1 MNYIKEELKDGVKLH
16 LLINDN
22 FKTDYS
28 VIFLSIPLK
37 KENLSKNALIT
48 AVLKDGS
55 KNYTNMKKITEA
67 LEMMY
72 GASFE
77 CGIDKSGDN
86 IVLKFYISSIND
98 KYLPEP
104 NQNIIKSIEIL
115 TDIIFN
121 PLIESNRF
129 KEEYIE
135 IEKNNLELIINA
147 EKDDKDLYAFERCI
161 NIMYKKCGF
170 GLGKYGEIEDLKS
183 IKNEELYKYY
193 KELIDTAKIDIY
205 ISGNLEKEKVI
216 NEIKNNALIKNLNPR
231 NETTNKNHFKDEIKE
246 KIAVPKSI
254 NEQMEITQ
262 GKLVIGLDIL
272 PNDIQDF
279 RFSTILFNAIFG
291 NGVNSKLFQIVRE
304 KESLAYTAKSEY
316 IVQKNNIFIRCGIEI
331 KNYSKTV
338 ELIKRLLEDMKNGNF
353 TEEDIQKA
361 KEYVYAGIEAIEE
374 EQDAQIVYLFG
385 QELSKLPMTLEE
397 NRKYIEEIK
406 KEDIIKIAN
415 KIQINTIYF
424 LENGGE
430 NANN

>member
-55 KNYTNMKKITEA
+55 KSYTNMKKITEA

-161 NIMYKKCGF
+161 NIMYKNCGF